1 MGGEKS
7 PAQSLGGIIM
17 KLTYPCFLTRGE
29 NSDYILECV
38 TPSIFTFGKTLE
50 AASKDMHTIL
60 LDLVSE
66 ALENKEPFPYPD
78 NEATAE
84 GERVGVSL
92 TPIESIKV
100 MLINAM
106 IETKTRQVDIAEKLG
121 IPRQEVTRIIN
132 PRYRTKLDTLN
143 RAIEATG
150 KHLQVSFV

>member
-1 MGGEKS
+1 
-7 PAQSLGGIIM
+7 M

-92 TPIESIKV
+92 TPIESIK
-100 MLINAM
+100 LINAM

-132 PRYRTKLDTLN
+132 PRYRTKLDTLD

>member
-1 MGGEKS
+1 
-7 PAQSLGGIIM
+7 M

-106 IETKTRQVDIAEKLG
+106 IETKTRQVDIAE
-121 IPRQEVTRIIN
+121 EVTRIIN
-132 PRYRTKLDTLN
+132 PRYRTKLDTLD